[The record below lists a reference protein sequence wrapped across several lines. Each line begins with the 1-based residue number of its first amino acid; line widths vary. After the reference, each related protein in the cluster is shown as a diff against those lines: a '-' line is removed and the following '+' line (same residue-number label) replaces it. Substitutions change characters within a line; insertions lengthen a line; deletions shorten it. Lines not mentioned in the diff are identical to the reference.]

1 MIFRS
6 QANKTHFHEKCC
18 ALSLT
23 LKVRVFGTRKWPIA
37 LARKLGSMLLT
48 CNNISPDWD
57 KQHINQG
64 FCFLFLPSPNNNSLW
79 KQPTFHEAATGF
91 PAKWRLR
98 KERAQKCHTRLRALV
113 HHTSFRG
120 ETSGGVAK
128 CRLFSQ
134 ATAISFTMFQAT
146 SSGHNV
152 VFVFYKNTFS
162 RSMRMKKVIET
173 DNQDIILK
181 SSLLHIQHQV
191 ALQVWRGFSS
201 TKVTIEVI
209 VIIALHHRFGTVC
222 RCQSKENKT
231 SIERRRSISCYHG
244 SKICRSQQYEAKSND
259 DSDGNENGK
268 KAIGLY

>member
-79 KQPTFHEAATGF
+79 KQPTFHEAATSF

-113 HHTSFRG
+113 HHQPA
-120 ETSGGVAK
+120 V
-128 CRLFSQ
+128 Q
-134 ATAISFTMFQAT
+134 AF
-146 SSGHNV
+146 SSGARKVLIAKAPCGN
-152 VFVFYKNTFS
+152 S
-162 RSMRMKKVIET
+162 RREEEMGRVKGRGRGRGDRREF
-173 DNQDIILK
+173 
-181 SSLLHIQHQV
+181 SLLPLPLSFFRPHTYPKGYYFYSPQ
-191 ALQVWRGFSS
+191 SS
-201 TKVTIEVI
+201 SVI
-209 VIIALHHRFGTVC
+209 
-222 RCQSKENKT
+222 
-231 SIERRRSISCYHG
+231 
-244 SKICRSQQYEAKSND
+244 KSRMAA
-259 DSDGNENGK
+259 SS
-268 KAIGLY
+268 

>member
-79 KQPTFHEAATGF
+79 KQSTFHEAATGF

-146 SSGHNV
+146 SSGSNV
-152 VFVFYKNTFS
+152 AFVFYKNTFS
-162 RSMRMKKVIET
+162 RSMRMKKV
-173 DNQDIILK
+173 NWP
-181 SSLLHIQHQV
+181 SLRSRRL
-191 ALQVWRGFSS
+191 
-201 TKVTIEVI
+201 EV
-209 VIIALHHRFGTVC
+209 VGARKNG
-222 RCQSKENKT
+222 RA
-231 SIERRRSISCYHG
+231 RRRHPSRVSLARVRSLFRPLLPGAYYAGYDWPRQSSYHLE
-244 SKICRSQQYEAKSND
+244 I
-259 DSDGNENGK
+259 
-268 KAIGLY
+268 